1 MTIATTDLLGS
12 DQVGV
17 YLARVGNVLFHP
29 IELEP
34 SSIEILDATLGLER
48 CPISIGGSNLVG
60 ALLAGNTKGMAVAD
74 IVSDRDIDTLTSY
87 GDVVVMEG
95 GVNTAGNLMVANE
108 QGAVVSPS
116 IPRDGLEVLADVLN
130 VDVAATTVAGQD
142 VVGSLALCNAQGVL
156 LHPDVTA
163 EEVEVIQTVLG
174 VDPMVGTVAFGSP
187 YVGAGACASDTGAVA
202 GQATTGPELNRL
214 EDALGLI

>member
-1 MTIATTDLLGS
+1 
-12 DQVGV
+12 
-17 YLARVGNVLFHP
+17 VLFHP

-34 SSIEILDATLGLER
+34 TSIEILDATLDLER

-74 IVSDRDIDTLTSY
+74 IVTDRDVDILTSY

-95 GVNTAGNLMVANE
+95 GVNTAGNLMVVNE
-108 QGAVVSPS
+108 HGAVVSPS
-116 IPRDGLEVLADVLN
+116 IPRNGLEILADVLN
-130 VDVAATTVAGQD
+130 VDVAATTIAGQD
-142 VVGSLALCNAQGVL
+142 VVGSLSLCNAQGVL

-163 EEVEVIQTVLG
+163 EEVEVIQSVLD
-174 VDPMVGTVAFGSP
+174 VAPMVGTVAFGSP
-187 YVGAGACASDTGAVA
+187 YIGAGACASDTGAVA

-214 EDALGLI
+214 EDALGFL

>member
-1 MTIATTDLLGS
+1 
-12 DQVGV
+12 
-17 YLARVGNVLFHP
+17 
-29 IELEP
+29 
-34 SSIEILDATLGLER
+34 
-48 CPISIGGSNLVG
+48 
-60 ALLAGNTKGMAVAD
+60 MAVAD
-74 IVSDRDIDTLTSY
+74 IVSDRDIDALTSY

-95 GVNTAGNLMVANE
+95 GVNTAGNLMIANE

-130 VDVAATTVAGQD
+130 VDVAATTIAGQD
-142 VVGSLALCNAQGVL
+142 VVGSLAVCNAHGVL

-163 EEVEVIQTVLG
+163 EEVEVIRSVLA

-187 YVGAGACASDTGAVA
+187 YVGAGSCASDTGAIA

-214 EDALGLI
+214 EDALGLL

>member
-17 YLARVGNVLFHP
+17 YLARVGKVLFHP

-34 SSIEILDATLGLER
+34 TSIEILDATLDLER

-74 IVSDRDIDTLTSY
+74 IVTDRDVDILTSY

-95 GVNTAGNLMVANE
+95 GVNTAGNLMVVNE
-108 QGAVVSPS
+108 HGAVVSPS
-116 IPRDGLEVLADVLN
+116 IPRNGLEILADVLN
-130 VDVAATTVAGQD
+130 VDVAATTIAGQD
-142 VVGSLALCNAQGVL
+142 VVGSLSLCNAQGVL

-163 EEVEVIQTVLG
+163 EEVEVIQSVLD
-174 VDPMVGTVAFGSP
+174 VAPMVGTVAFGSP
-187 YVGAGACASDTGAVA
+187 YIGAGACASDTGAVA

-214 EDALGLI
+214 EDALGFL

>member
-29 IELEP
+29 PELEP
-34 SSIEILDATLGLER
+34 ASQEILDATLGLER
-48 CPISIGGSNLVG
+48 CALSIGGSNLVG
-60 ALLAGNTKGMAVAD
+60 ALLAGNNRGMAVAD
-74 IVSDRDIDTLTSY
+74 IVTERDIDVLTAY

-95 GVNTAGNLMVANE
+95 GVNTAGNLIVANE

-116 IPRDGLEVLADVLN
+116 IPREGLEILADVLG
-130 VDVAATTVAGQD
+130 VDVAATTIAGQD
-142 VVGSLALCNAQGVL
+142 VVGSLAVANAHGVL

-163 EEVEVIQTVLG
+163 QEVEVIQSVLG
-174 VDPMVGTVAFGSP
+174 VAPMVGTVSFGSP

-214 EDALGLI
+214 EDALGLL